1 MKWQNFYQ
9 LCAMFSIPNIL
20 TAGNLLCGCL
30 SILFTLQ
37 GRLDLAAYLIFIAM
51 LLDFL
56 DGFAARLLNKQGELG
71 KQLDSL
77 ADMVSFGAAPGIIV
91 FVLLI
96 VSGAVSVHGSL
107 ADVLTGDS
115 MGSSM
120 KMLIDQYFS
129 ALIYGNP
136 EGLASTFY
144 GWNLMLPFLALL
156 IPFFSLFRLAKF
168 NLDTRQSEHFI
179 GLPTPA
185 NTLFFVAIALTL
197 WFGFGTQGYPA
208 LLAEILL
215 REGVLSTL
223 IVIFSVMLITEL
235 PLIALK
241 FKDFSFKNNAN
252 KYILIGLSITLMLLL
267 SVFALPFIVL
277 LYLTISLISFFV
289 TKS

>member
-1 MKWQNFYQ
+1 MV
-9 LCAMFSIPNIL
+9 
-20 TAGNLLCGCL
+20 
-30 SILFTLQ
+30 
-37 GRLDLAAYLIFIAM
+37 
-51 LLDFL
+51 LDFF
-56 DGFAARLLNKQGELG
+56 DGFVARLLNKQGELG

-77 ADMVSFGAAPGIIV
+77 ADMVSFGAAPGVIV

-107 ADVLTGDS
+107 AEVLIGDS
-115 MGSSM
+115 MGSSI

-144 GWNLMLPFLALL
+144 GWSLILPFLAML

-179 GLPTPA
+179 GMPTPA

-223 IVIFSVMLITEL
+223 IVIFSIMLITEL

-252 KYILIGLSITLMLLL
+252 KYILIALSITLILLL
-267 SVFALPFIVL
+267 GVFALPFIVL